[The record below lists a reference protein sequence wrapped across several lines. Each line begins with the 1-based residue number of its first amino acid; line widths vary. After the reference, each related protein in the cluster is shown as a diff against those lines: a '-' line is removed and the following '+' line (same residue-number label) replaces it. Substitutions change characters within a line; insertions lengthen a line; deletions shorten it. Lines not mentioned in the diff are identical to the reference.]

1 MKSLCAAI
9 LAVLPTTLSAA
20 SQCVESSEAY
30 ERLAVDFHEARVLV
44 GVAGDGNVM
53 FELWASVNGATWT
66 ALITDATG
74 TSCMIASGSDLM
86 SALSRPEPNL

>member
-1 MKSLCAAI
+1 MKALFAAA
-9 LAVLPTTLSAA
+9 LMALPVQAVAA
-20 SQCVESSEAY
+20 PQCTESGDAY
-30 ERLAVDFHEARVLV
+30 ERLAVDFHETRVLV

-53 FELWASVNGATWT
+53 FELWASMSGATWT

-74 TSCMIASGSDLM
+74 TSCMIASGTDLM